1 MEKEIKAHLQTLLVS
16 GEYDAHDQRDRKL
29 VAYFFIPVL
38 QRECNTF
45 VRLWNSHRIRQQR
58 GLELPTG
65 IPNHMYAFPEQYGAE
80 QKGIPLSEEEIID
93 VAEEA
98 DIGHSPMAY
107 ISDNDH
113 DEQRNILEEP
123 EKVLCKDLISNY
135 RLLKQSQAI
144 KD

>member
-1 MEKEIKAHLQTLLVS
+1 MFYFCETVEFAQNQT
-16 GEYDAHDQRDRKL
+16 
-29 VAYFFIPVL
+29 
-38 QRECNTF
+38 T
-45 VRLWNSHRIRQQR
+45 VRLRAFNRD
-58 GLELPTG
+58 T
-65 IPNHMYAFPEQYGAE
+65 FPEQYGAE

-113 DEQRNILEEP
+113 DELCNILEDP
-123 EKVLCKDLISNY
+123 EKVLCKDLVSNY